1 MSYGFGRS
9 LADVA
14 KGSYIHLPDRAG
26 WTLTPGWIPL
36 MLRELHI
43 SNLAIIEDLRLDL
56 TPGLNVFTGQTGAG
70 KSLILGAFEM
80 LLGRRTLADMLRP
93 GAAEGRV
100 SGVFEIGDAGVAA
113 EIHRVADLP
122 RTDTL
127 ESGEALLITRKMFGS
142 GRSSASING
151 HPVTIAMLREVG
163 DRLID
168 LHIGDEGGSSAAGD
182 APFLLRPSN
191 QLAVIDAFAG
201 NDAALAQ
208 YALLYHEL
216 TETTARLDASQR
228 GSTLRSEQLDL
239 FEFQADEIDAVEPT
253 PGEYE
258 ELSARH
264 RVLSEV
270 DRLTRQVGLAHTVIY
285 DSDESVAS
293 RLQAV
298 VGIMRELLEI
308 DPSLGEAAGQI
319 ESAAASVQDAGF
331 MLGRYLGRL
340 DLDQV
345 ELGEITDRLNALNRL
360 IAKYGHGS
368 LDDVLEYRLEI
379 RDRIAELSGVGLDSA
394 ALLKRQAELRQQVGD
409 LATQLHDARRTAA
422 KALKPRIETEL
433 AQLAMA
439 EAEFDVA
446 FESLDEPGSAG
457 TDQIEMMIR
466 TNPGQPSRPL
476 RRIASGGELS
486 RIMLALKTVLA
497 GAERISVLVFD
508 EIDAKIGGRLGSV
521 IGAKLRALAGRH
533 QVLCITHL
541 PQIAA
546 FGDTHLRIAKHT
558 HKNETHI
565 EVSTLSSDESRRVE
579 LAEMLAGQSASE
591 ITLRQA
597 DELLATARNG
607 AAPSMASRPSN
618 RKKRATRP

>member
-1 MSYGFGRS
+1 
-9 LADVA
+9 
-14 KGSYIHLPDRAG
+14 
-26 WTLTPGWIPL
+26 

-43 SNLAIIEDLRLDL
+43 SNLAIIEDLRLEL

-100 SGVFEIGDAGVAA
+100 SGVFEIGDPDITAA
-113 EIHRVADLP
+113 IRHVADLP
-122 RTDTL
+122 GADTL
-127 ESGEALLITRKMFGS
+127 EGGSPDGGCVENVLITRKMFAS
-142 GRSSASING
+142 GRSGATING
-151 HPVTIAMLREVG
+151 HPVTAAMLREVG

-201 NDAALAQ
+201 SEPLFNQ
-208 YALLYHEL
+208 YAAAYREL
-216 TETTARLDASQR
+216 VATRDRLDESRR
-228 GSTLRSEQLDL
+228 GSTLRAEQLDL
-239 FEFQADEIDAVEPT
+239 LEFQAGEIDAVEPT

-258 ELSARH
+258 ELAARH

-270 DRLTRQVGLAHTVIY
+270 ERLTRQIGMAHTVLY

-293 RLQAV
+293 RLQAL
-298 VGIMRELLEI
+298 VGIMRELFEI

-319 ESAAASVQDAGF
+319 EFAAASVQDAGF

-340 DLDQV
+340 DLDPI

-368 LDDVLEYRLEI
+368 LEDVLAYREEI
-379 RDRIAELSGVGLDSA
+379 RSRIGELTGLGADTT
-394 ALLKRQAELRQQVGD
+394 ALTRRQAELEKQVD
-409 LATQLHDARRTAA
+409 ELATQLHIARSNAAA
-422 KALKPRIETEL
+422 KLKPRIEAEL
-433 AQLAMA
+433 AELAMA

-446 FESLDEPGSAG
+446 IEPLDEPGPTGA
-457 TDQIEMMIR
+457 DRIEMMIR

-521 IGAKLRALAGRH
+521 IGAKLRTLAGRH

-546 FGDTHLRIAKHT
+546 YGDTHLRIAKHS
-558 HKNETHI
+558 HHNQTHI
-565 EVSTLSSDESRRVE
+565 EVTRLDTDQARRVE
-579 LAEMLAGQSASE
+579 LADMLAGKGATDV
-591 ITLRQA
+591 TLRQA
-597 DELLATARNG
+597 DELLATARG
-607 AAPSMASRPSN
+607 EAARARETDPPMAHVVHNPKLARGKPT
-618 RKKRATRP
+618 KKPASKI

>member
-1 MSYGFGRS
+1 
-9 LADVA
+9 
-14 KGSYIHLPDRAG
+14 
-26 WTLTPGWIPL
+26 

-43 SNLAIIEDLRLDL
+43 SNLAIIEDLRLEL

-80 LLGRRTLADMLRP
+80 LLGRRAVADMLRP
-93 GAAEGRV
+93 GSAEGRV
-100 SGVFEIGDAGVAA
+100 SGVFEIADADVAA
-113 EIHRVADLP
+113 AIHHVADLP
-122 RTDTL
+122 HSDRHEG
-127 ESGEALLITRKMFGS
+127 ESMLITRKMFAS
-142 GRSSASING
+142 GRSGASING
-151 HPVTIAMLREVG
+151 HPVTAAMLREVG

-168 LHIGDEGGSSAAGD
+168 LHIGDEGGSSAAGA

-201 NDAALAQ
+201 SQPLLNEYVAAYCELVQ
-208 YALLYHEL
+208 TRDLL
-216 TETTARLDASQR
+216 DQSKR
-228 GSTLRSEQLDL
+228 GSTLRREQLDL
-239 FEFQADEIDAVEPT
+239 LEFQAREIDAVEPT
-253 PGEYE
+253 EGEYE

-264 RVLSEV
+264 RVLSDV
-270 DRLTRQVGLAHTVIY
+270 DRLTRQIGVAHTVLY

-293 RLQAV
+293 RLQAL
-298 VGIMRELLEI
+298 VGIMRELIEI

-319 ESAAASVQDAGF
+319 EAAAASVQDAGF

-340 DLDQV
+340 DLDPV
-345 ELGEITDRLNALNRL
+345 ELGEITDRLNGLNRL
-360 IAKYGHGS
+360 ISKYGHGS
-368 LDDVLEYRLEI
+368 LDDVLQYREEI
-379 RDRIAELSGVGLDSA
+379 RKRIGELTGAGVDTA
-394 ALLKRQAELRQQVGD
+394 ALLQRQSELEQQVGK
-409 LATQLHDARRTAA
+409 LASQLHAARGKAAA
-422 KALKPRIETEL
+422 KLKPRIEAEL
-433 AQLAMA
+433 SELAMA

-446 FESLDEPGSAG
+446 LEPLDEPGPTG
-457 TDQIEMMIR
+457 GDQIEMMIR

-546 FGDTHLRIAKHT
+546 YGDTHLRIAKHS
-558 HKNETHI
+558 HRNQTHI
-565 EVSTLSSDESRRVE
+565 EVTRLDTDEARRVE
-579 LAEMLAGQSASE
+579 LAEMLAGKSATD

-597 DELLATARNG
+597 DELLATARG
-607 AAPSMASRPSN
+607 VDALIEPTEPPTVQVLKWPKSTRTGSA
-618 RKKRATRP
+618 KKRTSKA

>member
-1 MSYGFGRS
+1 MSYGFGCS
-9 LADVA
+9 LAEVA
-14 KGSYIHLPDRAG
+14 EGSYIHLPDRAG
-26 WTLTPGWIPL
+26 WTLTSGWIPL

-100 SGVFEIGDAGVAA
+100 SGVFEIGDPSVAA

-122 RTDTL
+122 QTDTL
-127 ESGEALLITRKMFGS
+127 ESGESLLITRKMFAS

-182 APFLLRPSN
+182 ASFLLRPSN

-201 NDAALAQ
+201 NDALLEQ
-208 YALLYHEL
+208 YAALHHQLVETNRLLDE
-216 TETTARLDASQR
+216 SQR

-239 FEFQADEIDAVEPT
+239 LEFQAAEIDAVEPA

-264 RVLSEV
+264 RVLGEV
-270 DRLTRQVGLAHTVIY
+270 DRLTRQVGLAHTLLY

-293 RLQAV
+293 RLQAL

-308 DPSLGEAAGQI
+308 DPSLADAAGQI
-319 ESAAASVQDAGF
+319 EAAAASAQDAGF

-340 DLDQV
+340 DLDPV

-368 LDDVLEYRLEI
+368 LDDVLAFREEI
-379 RDRIAELSGVGLDSA
+379 SREIAELSGVGLDTA
-394 ALLKRQAELRQQVGD
+394 AIKRRQAELDKQVGEIAAR
-409 LATQLHDARRTAA
+409 LHATRVKAA
-422 KALKPRIETEL
+422 KALKPRIEAEL

-446 FESLDEPGSAG
+446 FESLDEPGPTGS
-457 TDQIEMMIR
+457 DQIEMMIR

-508 EIDAKIGGRLGSV
+508 EIDAKIGGRLGSI

-546 FGDTHLRIAKHT
+546 YGDTHLRIAKRT
-558 HKNETHI
+558 RKNETHI
-565 EVSTLSSDESRRVE
+565 EVATLSSDESRRVE
-579 LAEMLAGQSASE
+579 LAEMLAGKSATD

-607 AAPSMASRPSN
+607 ETPSSSKPPSK
-618 RKKRATRP
+618 RKTRATKA

>member
-1 MSYGFGRS
+1 
-9 LADVA
+9 
-14 KGSYIHLPDRAG
+14 
-26 WTLTPGWIPL
+26 

-43 SNLAIIEDLRLDL
+43 SNLAIIEDLRLEL

-70 KSLILGAFEM
+70 KSLILGAFEL
-80 LLGRRTLADMLRP
+80 LLGRRTPGDLLRP
-93 GAAEGRV
+93 GAAEARV
-100 SGVFEIGDAGVAA
+100 SGVFEIVEAGLLA
-113 EIHRVADLP
+113 EVLRVADLP
-122 RTDTL
+122 GADTPCTA
-127 ESGEALLITRKMFGS
+127 EGLLITRKIFAS
-142 GRSSASING
+142 GRTSASING
-151 HPVTIAMLREVG
+151 HPVTAAMLREVG

-168 LHIGDEGGSSAAGD
+168 LHIGDEGGSSAAGE

-201 NDAALAQ
+201 NESLLAQ
-208 YALLYHEL
+208 YAALHREL
-216 TETTARLDASQR
+216 VEIRTRLDDSQR
-228 GSTLRSEQLDL
+228 GSALRTEQLDL
-239 FEFQADEIDAVEPT
+239 LEFQAGEIDAVEPT
-253 PGEYE
+253 PGEYD

-270 DRLTRQVGLAHTVIY
+270 DRLTRQIGLAHSVLY

-298 VGIMRELLEI
+298 VGIMRELIEI
-308 DPSLGEAAGQI
+308 DPALEEATGQV
-319 ESAAASVQDAGF
+319 ETAAAAVQDASF
-331 MLGRYLGRL
+331 VLGRYLGRL
-340 DLDQV
+340 DLDPA

-368 LDDVLEYRLEI
+368 LDDVLLYREEI
-379 RDRIAELSGVGLDSA
+379 RNRIGELSGAGLDSA
-394 ALLKRQAELRQQVGD
+394 ALLKRQSQ
-409 LATQLHDARRTAA
+409 LAGRASEIAAALHAARRAA
-422 KALKPRIETEL
+422 AQALKPRIEAEL
-433 AQLAMA
+433 AELAMA
-439 EAEFDVA
+439 EAEFDVQFA
-446 FESLDEPGSAG
+446 PLVELGPAG
-457 TDQIEMMIR
+457 ADQIEMMIR

-521 IGAKLRALAGRH
+521 IGAKLRALAQRH

-546 FGDTHLRIAKHT
+546 FGDTHLRISKHAR
-558 HKNETHI
+558 KNETHI
-565 EVSTLSSDESRRVE
+565 EVATLGTDDARRAE
-579 LAEMLAGQSASE
+579 LAEMLAGKSATE

-597 DELLATARNG
+597 DELLATARGNTQLTGANPNKPRPDIATRTG
-607 AAPSMASRPSN
+607 AAPRRPTRTA
-618 RKKRATRP
+618 RKR

>member
-1 MSYGFGRS
+1 
-9 LADVA
+9 
-14 KGSYIHLPDRAG
+14 
-26 WTLTPGWIPL
+26 

-43 SNLAIIEDLRLDL
+43 SNLAIIEDLRLEL

-80 LLGRRTLADMLRP
+80 LLGRRAVADMLRP
-93 GAAEGRV
+93 GAAEGRI
-100 SGVFEIGDAGVAA
+100 SGVFEIADADVAA
-113 EIHRVADLP
+113 AIHDVADLP
-122 RTDTL
+122 HSDTL
-127 ESGEALLITRKMFGS
+127 AGEPMLITRKMFAS
-142 GRSSASING
+142 GRSGASING
-151 HPVTIAMLREVG
+151 HPVTAAMLREVG

-168 LHIGDEGGSSAAGD
+168 LHIGDKGGSSAAGD

-191 QLAVIDAFAG
+191 QLAVVDAFAS
-201 NDAALAQ
+201 NE
-208 YALLYHEL
+208 ALLEQYGAAYREL
-216 TETTARLDASQR
+216 VDSTERLDESKR
-228 GSTLRSEQLDL
+228 GSALRSEQLDL
-239 FEFQADEIDAVEPT
+239 LEFQAAEIDAVEPT
-253 PGEYE
+253 AGEYE

-270 DRLTRQVGLAHTVIY
+270 DRLTRQIGVAHTVLY

-293 RLQAV
+293 RLQAL
-298 VGIMRELLEI
+298 VGIMRELIEI

-340 DLDQV
+340 DLDPV

-368 LDDVLEYRLEI
+368 LDDVLTYREAVAAKI
-379 RDRIAELSGVGLDSA
+379 GELTGAGVDTA
-394 ALLKRQAELRQQVGD
+394 ALSRRQTELKKQVGK
-409 LATQLHDARRTAA
+409 LASQLHTSRSKAAA
-422 KALKPRIETEL
+422 KLKPRIEAEL

-439 EAEFDVA
+439 EAEFDVPL
-446 FESLDEPGSAG
+446 EPLDEPGPTGS
-457 TDQIEMMIR
+457 DQIEMMIR

-508 EIDAKIGGRLGSV
+508 EIDAKIGGRLGSI
-521 IGAKLRALAGRH
+521 IGAKLRNLASRH

-546 FGDTHLRIAKHT
+546 FADTHLRIAKHS
-558 HKNETHI
+558 HHNETHI
-565 EVSTLSSDESRRVE
+565 DVTRLDTDETRRVE
-579 LAEMLAGQSASE
+579 LAEMLAGKAATE

-597 DELLATARNG
+597 EELLATARG
-607 AAPSMASRPSN
+607 EAPVIQTIARSPQKRSD
-618 RKKRATRP
+618 RKRKSKV